1 MTPIPFS
8 SLSMLFA
15 SIWDSSWYKLRCCYS
30 SNMLKRWVGGRGMIY
45 FCKVDHFRISEN
57 FPGIDLVSIIYVRY
71 CSFDRTAAPFISRG
85 TLYIKTMF
93 ISSCAY
99 SLYNPSGLCNENS
112 SYLEATW
119 GSLFLTKSM
128 ISLFAGSI
136 SWFHLEMMEKN
147 FYFTSKALFVLKIF
161 NIFSWF
167 FLSCSKTAWSERSG

>member
-8 SLSMLFA
+8 SLSLLFA

-30 SNMLKRWVGGRGMIY
+30 SNMLKHWVGGRGMIY

-119 GSLFLTKSM
+119 GSLFFDKINDFLIRWKYFL
-128 ISLFAGSI
+128 ISFRNDGKKFL
-136 SWFHLEMMEKN
+136 FHLKSS
-147 FYFTSKALFVLKIF
+147 F
-161 NIFSWF
+161 
-167 FLSCSKTAWSERSG
+167 RS